1 MNKNELIKQIDKS
14 ERHLAESVHAL
25 ISRAITDEE
34 LYQE

>member
-25 ISRAITDEE
+25 IIQGDNR
-34 LYQE
+34 